1 MFKAIIYKEWIK
13 LRLYWVLLLAA
24 NLGFAAYLSLRLRA
38 VHEFNA
44 AVTIWGAWIFKG
56 YLFFNPYHYAP
67 LVTGI
72 LIGGLQ
78 FLPEIFSKRIRLVLH
93 LPLGEERVIA
103 QHLGTGLLLLTLILV
118 PVAALLAFTGGIYFP
133 AEFQRNLWLTLA
145 PWLLAGYVAYLL
157 TATLLLETTW
167 RYRIIYLLLG
177 GAALRLFFLGDFYD
191 TYLRVLPA
199 FALWTVILFSL
210 PLLSSYRFRKGL

>member
-1 MFKAIIYKEWIK
+1 
-13 LRLYWVLLLAA
+13 
-24 NLGFAAYLSLRLRA
+24 
-38 VHEFNA
+38 
-44 AVTIWGAWIFKG
+44 
-56 YLFFNPYHYAP
+56 
-67 LVTGI
+67 
-72 LIGGLQ
+72 
-78 FLPEIFSKRIRLVLH
+78 
-93 LPLGEERVIA
+93 
-103 QHLGTGLLLLTLILV
+103 LGTGLLLLTLILV

-145 PWLLAGYVAYLL
+145 PWLLAGYAAYLL